1 MRRTPLCAALLA
13 VLPFIANAEEPV
25 HGWRGT
31 GELGVAAARGNAR
44 SESLNGKLECTNE
57 DDRWKHQYLL
67 SALRAKGEVS
77 GDFDGDG
84 VDEERFELNA
94 NRYEA
99 AASSALKYDE
109 RNSWVTSLRYEND
122 DFAPYEY
129 QTTFAMGYGH
139 DFVEDEKTTL
149 ATEVGPGY
157 RRAKDAATDVIEG
170 EAILR
175 GKLDYKQALTANTQL
190 FNTLLVESGSDNTF
204 AQNDAGVAVAM
215 NESFALKAGVQVRHN
230 TDVGPGIEKTDTLT
244 TVNLVYDIK

>member
-1 MRRTPLCAALLA
+1 MRHPVLIAALLA
-13 VLPFIANAEEPV
+13 ALPFTAAAEEPV
-25 HGWRGT
+25 HGWRGS
-31 GELGVAAARGNAR
+31 GELGLAAARGNAR
-44 SESLNGKLECTNE
+44 SESLNGKLQFTNE
-57 DDRWKHQYLL
+57 DDRWKHEYSL
-67 SALRAKGEVS
+67 SALRAKGEVT

-84 VDEERFELNA
+84 VEEESFELNA

-99 AASSALKYDE
+99 AASSALKYSE
-109 RNSWVTSLRYEND
+109 TSSWVTSLRYEND
-122 DFAPYEY
+122 DFAPYEW

-139 DFVEDEKTTL
+139 DFIENQNTTL
-149 ATEVGPGY
+149 TTQIGPGY
-157 RRAKDAATDVIEG
+157 RRAKDASTGATDG

-175 GKLDYKQALTANTQL
+175 GKLDYKQALTANTEL